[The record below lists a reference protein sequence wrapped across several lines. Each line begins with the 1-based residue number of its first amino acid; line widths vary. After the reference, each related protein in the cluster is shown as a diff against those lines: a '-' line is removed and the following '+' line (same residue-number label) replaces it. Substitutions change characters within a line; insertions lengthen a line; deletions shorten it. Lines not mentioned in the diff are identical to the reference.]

1 MTQKHER
8 YADLHIHTT
17 SSDGELTVEQIISKA
32 QAEGLSAIAL
42 TDHNCFA
49 IQSPIVKDDLEV
61 IPGAEFSSIYEHDE
75 GAKTETHVVGLF
87 FDGVSTEMEDV
98 VNKIDTYAYER
109 AIVLNL
115 NALGLDIT
123 LQEVIDRN
131 HVCRQCNRYQIA
143 DVLID
148 KGYATDRDNAMDL
161 WIGNYSPHYIN
172 PAEHVKYMSMAEC
185 VSKISKCGIPVLAH
199 PYHYHFTE
207 EQIEKMVSYFRSL
220 SDGPMAI
227 EVYYRNYNE
236 DQIRFLESLADKY
249 NLLRSGGSDRHKKDQ
264 KFTRMDGCWFD
275 KLKAASGK

>member
-49 IQSPIVKDDLEV
+49 IQSPIIKDGFEV

-75 GAKTETHVVGLF
+75 GIKTETHVVGLF
-87 FDGVSTEMEDV
+87 FDGVSAEMEDIV
-98 VNKIDTYAYER
+98 SKIDTYAYER
-109 AIVLNL
+109 AIISNL

-143 DVLID
+143 DVLVD

-172 PAEHVKYMSMAEC
+172 PAEHVKYMSMEEC
-185 VSKISKCGIPVLAH
+185 ISKISKYGIPVLAH

-207 EQIEKMVSYFRSL
+207 EQIEKMAAYFRSL
-220 SDGPMAI
+220 ADGPMGI

-236 DQIRFLESLADKY
+236 DQIGFLEELSDKY
-249 NLLRSGGSDRHKKDQ
+249 DLFRSGGSDRHKKNQ
-264 KFTRMDGCWFD
+264 KFTKMDGCWFD
-275 KLKAASGK
+275 KLKAASRK